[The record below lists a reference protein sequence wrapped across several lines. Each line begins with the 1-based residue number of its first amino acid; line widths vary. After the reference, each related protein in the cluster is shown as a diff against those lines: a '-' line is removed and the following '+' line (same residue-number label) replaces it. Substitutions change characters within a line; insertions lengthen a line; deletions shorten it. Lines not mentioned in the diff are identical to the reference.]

1 MIHKDIRYRRHQR
14 ERVIRKRVRKLIN
27 SWRDT
32 RTSGLESFSGSFSKP
47 GRYAKYNMSCNCD
60 MCRTKTREHGHK
72 RSEERKL
79 LRERDDLND

>member
-1 MIHKDIRYRRHQR
+1 MYHKNIEYRRHQR
-14 ERVIRKRVRKLIN
+14 ERIIHKR
-27 SWRDT
+27 
-32 RTSGLESFSGSFSKP
+32 SKTFKNAWGIIP
-47 GRYAKYNMSCNCD
+47 VKHIGMLNKWNISCNCD